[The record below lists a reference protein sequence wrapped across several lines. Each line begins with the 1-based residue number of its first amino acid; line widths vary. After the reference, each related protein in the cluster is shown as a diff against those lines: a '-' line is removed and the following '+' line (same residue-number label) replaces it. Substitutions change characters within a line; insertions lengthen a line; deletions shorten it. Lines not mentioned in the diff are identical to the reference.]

1 MQKVDRSVE
10 GMIKAIG
17 NKDAIPKARLQE
29 KVRKR
34 LEYVQRKTGMKY
46 FPMLLV
52 QTPA

>member
-34 LEYVQRKTGMKY
+34 LEYVHRNNGMRY
-46 FPMLLV
+46 FLMLLV
-52 QTPA
+52 